1 MNRKKTYRLTFIY
14 LFLSLVAVIEIS
26 PLMATLLNSLRTN
39 QAIKKSPV
47 GFPDRLNI
55 ENYTNA
61 WKIGEYSRAFLNSG
75 KVSLTVSF
83 LVLLCS
89 IIAGY
94 FLARISGKIQR
105 FFLLYWGAALSIP
118 VFSFMVPLYY
128 AFANLNLVNTHSGL
142 ILIYTAVNLPFNI
155 LLARTFIL
163 GIPGT
168 LDEAAII
175 DGCSTYQ
182 LIWKII
188 VPLAKPIITTIVLI
202 VFVTTWNEF
211 TLANTF
217 LQKSV
222 LKTASTRYV
231 LFVGERGSDMSLVY
245 TAGMITML
253 PIIGVFIFLQNFF
266 ISGMTAGSIKE

>member
-1 MNRKKTYRLTFIY
+1 MNRRKTLKLSVVY
-14 LFLSLVAVIEIS
+14 LFLSLIALIEIS
-26 PLMATLLNSLRTN
+26 PLVAAFLNSLRTN
-39 QAIKKSPV
+39 QAIKKSPL
-47 GFPDRLNI
+47 GLPNQFNM
-55 ENYTNA
+55 ENYANA
-61 WKIGEYSRAFLNSG
+61 WKIGEYYRAFLNSA
-75 KVSLTVSF
+75 KISFTVCL
-83 LVLLCS
+83 LVVICS

-94 FLARISGKIQR
+94 FLARTSGKFQR
-105 FFLLYWGAALSIP
+105 VLVLYWGAALSIP

-128 AFANLNLVNTHSGL
+128 AFANLNLVNTHAGL

-182 LIWKII
+182 LIRKII

-211 TLANTF
+211 TIANTF
-217 LQKSV
+217 LQKSI

-245 TAGMITML
+245 TAGIITML
-253 PIIGVFIFLQNFF
+253 PIIVIFIFLQNFF